1 MNHTFFT
8 VIGQVEVVLGKIN
21 VALHSASMIGENA
34 LEFKLE
40 KCLVLVPMT
49 VIDNFVLQSHS
60 GHLSCSWE
68 LSFKHKR

>member
-1 MNHTFFT
+1 M
-8 VIGQVEVVLGKIN
+8 VIGQVEVVLGKRN

-40 KCLVLVPMT
+40 KCLMLMPMT
-49 VIDNFVLQSHS
+49 VIDNFVLQSHAS
-60 GHLSCSWE
+60 HLSCYWE